1 MKKAK
6 FPILYISIF
15 VCVLGLLWLFLALSA
30 AIPNELLADNMK
42 KSALYYKE
50 KDAFSFENG
59 EKWNAV
65 SDNYADAILL
75 NISNN
80 MGDGNPFVASLDTK
94 YYDGE
99 EMGEAAGFY
108 LSLMQDTEP
117 NADYSRYWHGSAML
131 IRPLHLFASVSQIKT
146 IGLLAILI
154 LALVCTLL
162 LIKRRHTALAI
173 AFVLSLVS
181 VHIWNIRLSLEYQP
195 AFIIC
200 MAMCILYL
208 ILEQKG
214 DIYLTCLSVA
224 GGALTAFFD
233 FLTTETITILVP
245 LILVIA
251 VRTKENRIGSFKD
264 SFYLILKCSMLWLMA
279 YGGTFIAK
287 WALAT
292 IVTGENKFITA
303 LFSAGDRF
311 GGALSSQGVT
321 NPILQII
328 LAPFANLTM
337 LFGGEQRLD
346 MPRVFICLVIVAL
359 ILGSLVYLLGKKP
372 VDKASVKLLTILGI
386 VVFARYMLLS
396 NHSYLHEFFTYRALI
411 SPIMA
416 VFSVIALTISK
427 NN

>member
-1 MKKAK
+1 
-6 FPILYISIF
+6 
-15 VCVLGLLWLFLALSA
+15 
-30 AIPNELLADNMK
+30 
-42 KSALYYKE
+42 
-50 KDAFSFENG
+50 
-59 EKWNAV
+59 
-65 SDNYADAILL
+65 
-75 NISNN
+75 
-80 MGDGNPFVASLDTK
+80 
-94 YYDGE
+94 
-99 EMGEAAGFY
+99 
-108 LSLMQDTEP
+108 
-117 NADYSRYWHGSAML
+117 
-131 IRPLHLFASVSQIKT
+131 
-146 IGLLAILI
+146 
-154 LALVCTLL
+154 
-162 LIKRRHTALAI
+162 
-173 AFVLSLVS
+173 
-181 VHIWNIRLSLEYQP
+181 
-195 AFIIC
+195 